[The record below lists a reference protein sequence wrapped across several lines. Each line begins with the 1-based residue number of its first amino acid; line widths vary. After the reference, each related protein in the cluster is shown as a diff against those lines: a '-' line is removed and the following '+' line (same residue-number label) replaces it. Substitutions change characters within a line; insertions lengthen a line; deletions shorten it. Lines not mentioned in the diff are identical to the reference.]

1 MFKRAVSI
9 FSALLLSVAFLVAP
23 STSSS
28 AAPVSPAPSWGSGT
42 GSISGTATVQNG
54 GAVIAGATV
63 SLSGSTSTYYSH
75 STSTTTDSSGNYTFT
90 GLIPATYKLRIV
102 PSTTSG
108 LTAEW
113 WPAQASM
120 ANAQE
125 IILADAEVSTGKNF
139 ALLVESKITGRV
151 SAASGG
157 AAITGVTV
165 TARVVTDYSSSFQ
178 TTTDSSGNYEIK
190 NLPAGSYELNYLAT
204 GQNYVEQWSGGAS
217 RFVDAVAIPVP
228 GQQTIANVNASM
240 VSGAVVSGNII
251 SEATGS
257 PMTGAT
263 VEVRTSDYQY
273 SYSATT
279 DSSGN
284 YVVQGIRA
292 GSYLVSFRP
301 QWGSDYVSEFWNNV
315 ADEEDATPITLSGGQ
330 ALSGTNA
337 ALTLGGVIQG
347 KVVTSES
354 ASTNLQTVMVTAI
367 DPATSQSVGYATTGA
382 DGTYSM
388 TAVRPG
394 TYTLVFD
401 GYYLT
406 PARQRLVLGNVT
418 GYLGGA
424 SFTIHSGETLANKN
438 AALPLATNIFK
449 APAPIPTITNPSGSR
464 EIVSWTQPTSAEPIL
479 GYENGGMSNTVGG
492 GGGGGGLFYGLDPNF
507 FIGKGSYFNS
517 QSNSELR
524 YLRPVTSSSRGKLAV
539 VVLDSPASGALEP
552 EPVINVSARTS
563 TSLTVEWTPGS
574 SAQMQNWTV
583 ALYGISAD
591 GETGN
596 PYDHTGTLTK
606 TYSGLTPGR
615 AYEVFAAG
623 FSDSVATS
631 WGRSGVIWT
640 TGSSLSSTPTPT
652 LSGGTVVGNTL
663 TATSGTWDS
672 GVDLA
677 FQWQR
682 NGSNISGATSA
693 TYVTQNADLGATIRV
708 QVTGTKDDYTPS
720 TVPSSATGTIT
731 ASLSSPSPTPSSS
744 SSPSASPSSSPSSGS
759 SPSPSNSSQRRP
771 TPSFSLQRLSGGDR
785 YSTSVQISRPFTAGV
800 PVVYIATGENYPD
813 ALSAGSAAAAADGPL
828 LLVDPNY
835 VPGTI
840 RAEIQRLQPQR
851 IVVVGGT
858 GAVSADVYNQLSQL
872 APSIRR
878 DSGSDR
884 FETSRLIAERAFSS
898 TGATTAFIATGHD
911 FPDALA
917 ASAAAASLG
926 APVILVDGKA
936 TSADG
941 GSVYLMHRLGVS
953 RIYIAGGTAV
963 VSAGIEASLKSEF
976 GANNVIRLAGSDRY
990 STSRTIN
997 ATIFN
1002 SAAKTFL
1009 AVGTNFPDS
1018 LSGAALAGVMGSPLY
1033 IVPQNCVPSD
1043 VSYDIRRFNS
1053 IPVLLG
1059 GSGVLGDG
1067 VGRLD
1072 PC

>member
-1 MFKRAVSI
+1 MIKRAVSI
-9 FSALLLSVAFLVAP
+9 FSGLLLFVAFVVAP
-23 STSSS
+23 SASSS
-28 AAPVSPAPSWGSGT
+28 AAPVPSAPSWGTGT
-42 GSISGTATVQNG
+42 GSISGTATAQNG
-54 GAVIAGATV
+54 GAILAGATV
-63 SLSGSTSTYYSH
+63 SLSGSTSSYYSY

-102 PSTTSG
+102 PPTNSG
-108 LTAEW
+108 LAAEW

-125 IILADAEVSTGKNF
+125 IIVADGEVSTGKNF
-139 ALLVESKITGRV
+139 ALLAESKITGRV
-151 SAASGG
+151 TATSGG
-157 AAITGVTV
+157 AVIAGVTV

-178 TTTDSSGNYEIK
+178 ATTDSSGNYEIT
-190 NLPAGSYELNYLAT
+190 NLPSGSYELNYRAA
-204 GQNYVEQWSGGAS
+204 GQNFVEQWSGGAS
-217 RFVDAVAIPVP
+217 RRWDAVAIPVP
-228 GQQTIANVNASM
+228 GQQTISNVNASM
-240 VSGAVVSGNII
+240 ASGARVAGNIT
-251 SEATGS
+251 SEATNTAMS
-257 PMTGAT
+257 SVT
-263 VEVRTSDYQY
+263 VEVRTADYQY

-284 YVVQGIRA
+284 YEVQGIRA
-292 GSYLVSFRP
+292 GTYLVSFRP
-301 QWGSDYVSEFWNNV
+301 QWGSDYVSEFWNN
-315 ADEEDATPITLSGGQ
+315 AAYQDDATTITLSGGQ
-330 ALSGTNA
+330 SLSGTNA

-354 ASTNLQTVMVTAI
+354 ATTNLQSVQVTAI
-367 DPATSQSVGYATTGA
+367 DPVTNQSVGYATTAA

-388 TAVRPG
+388 RAVRPG
-394 TYTLVFD
+394 TYTLLFD
-401 GYYLT
+401 GFYLT

-418 GYLGGA
+418 GYPGGT

-438 AALPLATNIFK
+438 AVLPITANSYK
-449 APAPIPTITNPSGSR
+449 APAPIPTITNPSGIR
-464 EIVSWTQPTSAEPIL
+464 EIVTWTQPSSAEPIL
-479 GYENGGMSNTVGG
+479 GYETGGMSNTVGG
-492 GGGGGGLFYGLDPNF
+492 GGGGGGLIYGLDPNLDL
-507 FIGKGSYFNS
+507 GEGSYFNS
-517 QSNSELR
+517 RSNSELK
-524 YLRPVTSSSRGKLAV
+524 YLRAVTSSSRGKLGVAI
-539 VVLDSPASGALEP
+539 LDSPASGSLEP
-552 EPVINVSARTS
+552 KPVITVTSTTS
-563 TSLTVEWTPGS
+563 TSITIEWTPGS
-574 SAQMQNWTV
+574 SAPMLNWTV
-583 ALYGISAD
+583 AMYGISND
-591 GETGN
+591 GDTGN
-596 PYDHTGTLTK
+596 PYSNSGPLTK
-606 TYSGLTPGR
+606 TFSGLTPGR
-615 AYEVFAAG
+615 AYEVFVAG
-623 FSDSVATS
+623 YSSAVATS

-640 TGSSLSSTPTPT
+640 TGSALSSTPTPT
-652 LSGGTVVGNTL
+652 ISGGTVVGNTL
-663 TATSGTWDS
+663 TATSGSWDN

-677 FQWQR
+677 YQWQR
-682 NGSNISGATSA
+682 NGNNISGATSA
-693 TYVTQNADLGATIRV
+693 TYVTQNADLGTTIRV
-708 QVTGTKDDYTPS
+708 QVTGTKDDYSPS
-720 TVPSSATGTIT
+720 SVTSSATGTIT
-731 ASLSSPSPTPSSS
+731 ASVSSPSPSPSSTS
-744 SSPSASPSSSPSSGS
+744 TPTASPSSSPTSGT
-759 SPSPSNSSQRRP
+759 SPSPSSSSQRRP
-771 TPSFSLQRLSGGDR
+771 SPSFNLQRLSGGDR
-785 YSTSVQISRPFTAGV
+785 YSTSVQIARPFTAGV
-800 PVVYIATGENYPD
+800 PVVYVATGENYPD

-840 RAEIQRLQPQR
+840 RSEIQRLQPQL

-884 FETSRLIAERAFSS
+884 FATSRLIAERAFSS

-917 ASAAAASLG
+917 ASAAAASLS

-936 TSADG
+936 SSADG

-1002 SAAKTFL
+1002 SASKTFL

-1053 IPVLLG
+1053 TPVLLG